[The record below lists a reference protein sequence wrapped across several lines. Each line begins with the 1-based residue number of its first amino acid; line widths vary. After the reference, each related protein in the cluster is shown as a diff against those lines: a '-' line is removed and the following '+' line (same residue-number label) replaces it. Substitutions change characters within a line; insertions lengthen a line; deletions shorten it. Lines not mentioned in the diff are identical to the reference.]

1 MRRQGGNH
9 VEDQIWRKTT
19 PAAVGGPFAATNGS
33 LSGAG
38 SLSDHPP
45 AAGPEYK
52 PRGAHV
58 MTGESPTDEPRGA
71 HVMRGESPTDEPRG
85 AHVMRGESPTDEPR
99 GAHVMR
105 GESLTDEPRG
115 AHVMRGDA
123 LLSVERRAL
132 HASPAELPVTPV
144 FSTTPREAAALVSTA
159 PNLILA
165 VQVPTKQVDR
175 AIKRGIHPTKR
186 QGAHATA
193 SRRWGLVPV
202 AGAAGALV
210 VGLGGGGAFAYL
222 DAVLGHGSG
231 SGQTTA
237 GGPVTAPITATT
249 GTADLLPGRAGAAY
263 FTLHNIDSSGRT
275 FDQVAPGATVVSDN
289 TRLCAS
295 SYVSLAQTLPY
306 TLSPAITVSPGGT
319 SGTQFIPALVKLA
332 PNAPNTCQGVT
343 FTVTF
348 TLSGRSS

>member
-1 MRRQGGNH
+1 MS
-9 VEDQIWRKTT
+9 
-19 PAAVGGPFAATNGS
+19 A
-33 LSGAG
+33 
-38 SLSDHPP
+38 PP
-45 AAGPEYK
+45 AK
-52 PRGAHV
+52 
-58 MTGESPTDEPRGA
+58 
-71 HVMRGESPTDEPRG
+71 
-85 AHVMRGESPTDEPR
+85 
-99 GAHVMR
+99 
-105 GESLTDEPRG
+105 
-115 AHVMRGDA
+115 
-123 LLSVERRAL
+123 
-132 HASPAELPVTPV
+132 
-144 FSTTPREAAALVSTA
+144 AAALVSTA

-165 VQVPTKQVDR
+165 VQVPTSRVAR

-249 GTADLLPGRAGAAY
+249 GTADLLPDRAGAAY

-275 FDQVAPGATVVSDN
+275 FDQVAPGATGLSDN

-295 SYVSLAQTLPY
+295 SYVSLAPTLPY

-319 SGTQFIPALVKLA
+319 SGTQFIPALVKSPRTHPTRVRA
-332 PNAPNTCQGVT
+332 
-343 FTVTF
+343 
-348 TLSGRSS
+348 